1 MVDFFKPSRH
11 LQLRRFGEVHPP
23 GAIDLIAHCHYFRLI
38 DEPHGEIL
46 YVAGLSTS
54 AGTQPRPVRRTSTGR
69 PSMPGRAN
77 GRWPRS
83 SPPLPPEELR

>member
-54 AGTQPRPVRRTSTGR
+54 AGTTASST
-69 PSMPGRAN
+69 PDVN
-77 GRWPRS
+77 GATIHARS
-83 SPPLPPEELR
+83 RERSVASLISSAAT